1 MSTLN
6 VGTIKSVTANVPPLF
21 QDSGGTTRGQLCRA
35 SIRFN
40 QQGTQTINQSYNISS
55 ITDEGSGNTTL
66 NFTNVIRNESGTETG
81 NYAAVCG
88 QDGTAV
94 STHHLMMFIHGTP
107 TSSQLPLIF
116 FNIDNSNVRADS
128 AICCCSIF
136 A

>member
-1 MSTLN
+1 MSTLA
-6 VGTIKSVTANVPPLF
+6 VATIKSISSATPVL
-21 QDSGGTTRGQLCRA
+21 QDSGGTTVGQLCRA

-55 ITDEGSGNTTL
+55 ITDNGTGNTTL
-66 NFTNVIRNESGTETG
+66 NFTNVIRNDSGTET
-81 NYAAVCG
+81 NTYAAVCG

-107 TSSQLPLIF
+107 TSSELPLIF
-116 FNIDNSNVRADS
+116 FNIDNSTLRADS

-136 A
+136 C

>member
-6 VGTIKSVTANVPPLF
+6 VGTIKSVTANVPPIF
-21 QDSGGTTRGQLCRA
+21 QDSGGTVRGQLCRA

-55 ITDEGSGNTTL
+55 ITDNGTGNTTL
-66 NFTNVIRNESGTETG
+66 NFTNVIRNDSGTET
-81 NYAAVCG
+81 NTYAAVCG

-107 TSSQLPLIF
+107 TSSELPLIF
-116 FNIDNSNVRADS
+116 FNIDNSTLRADS

-136 A
+136 C